1 MRTKGKYTVARLPS
15 AELVLAFLNDEPGA
29 IERVL
34 DFYGNYIAA
43 CARSAMNRHSVW
55 RKDLFD
61 EQEMIQEMDIHLV
74 KAILSI
80 RQKIQ
85 DNTFYKQPIVVI
97 VSPK

>member
-1 MRTKGKYTVARLPS
+1 MRTKGKYTVAKLPS

-34 DFYGNYIAA
+34 DFYGNYIVA
-43 CARSAMNRHSVW
+43 CARSAINRHSVG

-74 KAILSI
+74 KAIFSI

>member
-1 MRTKGKYTVARLPS
+1 MRTKGKYTAAKLPT
-15 AELVLAFLNDEPGA
+15 ADLVLAFLNDEPGS
-29 IERVL
+29 IEQVL

-43 CARSAMNRHSVW
+43 CARSAMNRHSAW

-61 EQEMIQEMDIHLV
+61 EQEMVQEMNLHLP
-74 KAILSI
+74 KAIFSI

-85 DNTFYKQPIVVI
+85 SNTFYKQPIVVI

>member
-1 MRTKGKYTVARLPS
+1 MRSKGKSKTATLLT

-34 DFYGNYIAA
+34 DFYGNYIVA
-43 CARSAMNRHSVW
+43 CARSAINRHSVG

-74 KAILSI
+74 KAIFSI

>member
-1 MRTKGKYTVARLPS
+1 MRTKGKYTAAKLPT
-15 AELVLAFLNDEPGA
+15 ADLVLAFLNDEPGS
-29 IERVL
+29 IEQVL
-34 DFYGNYIAA
+34 DLYGNYIAA

-61 EQEMIQEMDIHLV
+61 EQEMVQEMDIHLV

-80 RQKIQ
+80 RKKIQ

>member
-1 MRTKGKYTVARLPS
+1 MRTKGKYTAAKLPTVDM
-15 AELVLAFLNDEPGA
+15 VLAFLNDEPGS
-29 IERVL
+29 IEQVL

-43 CARSAMNRHSVW
+43 CARSAMNRHSAW

-61 EQEMIQEMDIHLV
+61 EQEIVQEMNLHLL
-74 KAILSI
+74 KAIFSI

-85 DNTFYKQPIVVI
+85 NNTFYKQPIVVI

>member
-1 MRTKGKYTVARLPS
+1 MRSKGKSKTATLLT
-15 AELVLAFLNDEPGA
+15 AELVLGFLNDEPGA

-34 DFYGNYIAA
+34 DLYGNYIAV
-43 CARSAMNRHSVW
+43 CARSAINRHSVG

-74 KAILSI
+74 KAIFSI
-80 RQKIQ
+80 CQKIQ

>member
-29 IERVL
+29 TERVL
-34 DFYGNYIAA
+34 DFYGDYIVA
-43 CARSAMNRHSVW
+43 CARSAMNRHSAW

-74 KAILSI
+74 KAIFSI

-85 DNTFYKQPIVVI
+85 DNTFCKQPIVVI
-97 VSPK
+97 ISPK

>member
-1 MRTKGKYTVARLPS
+1 MRTKGKYTVAKLPT
-15 AELVLAFLNDEPGA
+15 ADLVFAFLNDEPGS
-29 IERVL
+29 IEQVHDL
-34 DFYGNYIAA
+34 YGNYIAA

>member
-1 MRTKGKYTVARLPS
+1 M
-15 AELVLAFLNDEPGA
+15 LALLNDEPGS
-29 IERVL
+29 IEQVL

-43 CARSAMNRHSVW
+43 CARSAMNRHSAW

-61 EQEMIQEMDIHLV
+61 EQEMVQEMNLHLP
-74 KAILSI
+74 KAIFSI

-85 DNTFYKQPIVVI
+85 NNTFYKQPIVVI

>member
-1 MRTKGKYTVARLPS
+1 MRTKGKYTAAKLPT
-15 AELVLAFLNDEPGA
+15 ADLVLAFLNDEPGS
-29 IERVL
+29 IEQVL

-43 CARSAMNRHSVW
+43 CARSAMNRHSAW

-61 EQEMIQEMDIHLV
+61 EQEMNLHLL
-74 KAILSI
+74 KAIFSI

-85 DNTFYKQPIVVI
+85 NNTFYKQPIVVI